1 MGFCVRCIADSLT
14 SSISSFKDSELLT
27 IFPNPASDYLII
39 EYLQMDSGED
49 YQISIYNN
57 FGQLVLSQSY

>member
-1 MGFCVRCIADSLT
+1 MNKNKCDLNAYT
-14 SSISSFKDSELLT
+14 YSSFKDSELLT